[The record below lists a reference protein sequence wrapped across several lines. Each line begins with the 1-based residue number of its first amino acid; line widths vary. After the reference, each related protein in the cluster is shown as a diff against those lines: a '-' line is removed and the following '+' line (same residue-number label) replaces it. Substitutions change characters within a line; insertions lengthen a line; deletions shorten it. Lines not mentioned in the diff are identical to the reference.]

1 MTILEQV
8 SGVITA
14 YKRNYKTLSIDDLL
28 NCKDKLVTL
37 NYNLAEETADSKD
50 SYNMGYFLRKINV
63 TKAKNAYIYQGKSA
77 AAAESAAIE
86 NTRAELKDELLKESN
101 AYRLDLLLKQSNKV
115 VDAIQQRVSFL
126 KTEKQNADYGQN
138 T

>member
-1 MTILEQV
+1 MTIIEQV
-8 SGVITA
+8 SNVIQA
-14 YKRNYKTLSIDDLL
+14 YKGNYKTLSIDDLL

-50 SYNMGYFLRKINV
+50 SYNMGYYLRKINV
-63 TKAKNAYIYQGKSA
+63 TKNKNAYINQGKSA

-126 KTEKQNADYGQN
+126 KTEKQTADYGQN